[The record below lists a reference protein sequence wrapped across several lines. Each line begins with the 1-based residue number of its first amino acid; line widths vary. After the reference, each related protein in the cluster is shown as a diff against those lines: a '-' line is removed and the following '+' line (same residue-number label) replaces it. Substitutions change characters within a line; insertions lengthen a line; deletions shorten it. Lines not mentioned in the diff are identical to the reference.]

1 MAVAGGSGGGVTN
14 GQREDTKRW
23 PDKQPQ
29 SQYCRIN
36 WPASQSC
43 SRLLSNLNSSNFIP
57 ISMQSETM
65 SAHRNPRKH
74 PYQQQHS
81 KSTVSLSRSASLQE
95 NAASSISLIDVKVER
110 LKKRKADFDLQLKS
124 MCGQVSEMIR
134 EIESLRA
141 RSEQLFHDKM
151 KHLLRQ
157 SKRSK
162 YHHNSSSRNKIPKL
176 SDTSSTSAKTSTLQR
191 PSSFSTLKRNSS
203 FSSASLSSSS
213 STEHGKLPPPANKLS
228 ELEHLTVD
236 KIGQLQTAQIN
247 SFIDLLFKEA
257 TVQGKPSRVVEPS
270 TSVIAAAVK
279 TTCELSV
286 YRDDS
291 HSDQAVPMVVEE
303 EEDKEEE
310 SEKSQ
315 PVSPQ
320 VVVEQK
326 ISPKIPDSSKQL
338 LLATIME
345 KPKSPDDDLEA
356 TALERMSFANRRNM
370 WERRSL
376 GRSYKFRPA
385 KSIV

>member
-1 MAVAGGSGGGVTN
+1 
-14 GQREDTKRW
+14 
-23 PDKQPQ
+23 
-29 SQYCRIN
+29 
-36 WPASQSC
+36 
-43 SRLLSNLNSSNFIP
+43 
-57 ISMQSETM
+57 M
-65 SAHRNPRKH
+65 SAHRSQRKH

-95 NAASSISLIDVKVER
+95 NAASSISLIDVKVES

-124 MCGQVSEMIR
+124 MCGQVSELIR

-151 KHLLRQ
+151 KHLLRH

-162 YHHNSSSRNKIPKL
+162 YHHSSSRNKIPKL
-176 SDTSSTSAKTSTLQR
+176 SDTSSTSANASTLQR

-236 KIGQLQTAQIN
+236 KIGQLQTEQIN

-257 TVQGKPSRVVEPS
+257 TVQGKPSRVIERS
-270 TSVIAAAVK
+270 TPVIAAAVK

-286 YRDDS
+286 YCDDS

-315 PVSPQ
+315 PASPQ
-320 VVVEQK
+320 VIVEQK

-338 LLATIME
+338 LLPTIME
-345 KPKSPDDDLEA
+345 KPKSPDDDLE
-356 TALERMSFANRRNM
+356 TIALERMSFANRRNM

-376 GRSYKFRPA
+376 GRSYKFRPP

>member
-1 MAVAGGSGGGVTN
+1 MTN

-23 PDKQPQ
+23 PDKPQ
-29 SQYCRIN
+29 SQFCRIN
-36 WPASQSC
+36 WPASQSG

-57 ISMQSETM
+57 ISMQSATM
-65 SAHRNPRKH
+65 SAHRSQRKH

-124 MCGQVSEMIR
+124 MCGQVSELIR

-176 SDTSSTSAKTSTLQR
+176 SDTSSTSAKASTLQR
-191 PSSFSTLKRNSS
+191 PSSFSTLKVNSS
-203 FSSASLSSSS
+203 FSSLSSSS
-213 STEHGKLPPPANKLS
+213 SSIGHGKLLPPENKLS

-236 KIGQLQTAQIN
+236 KIGQLQTEQIN

-257 TVQGKPSRVVEPS
+257 TVQGKPSRVVERS
-270 TSVIAAAVK
+270 TPVIAAAAVT

-291 HSDQAVPMVVEE
+291 YSDQVVPMVVEE
-303 EEDKEEE
+303 EEEKEEE

-338 LLATIME
+338 LLPTIME
-345 KPKSPDDDLEA
+345 KPKSPDDDLE
-356 TALERMSFANRRNM
+356 TIALERMSFANRRNM

-376 GRSYKFRPA
+376 GRSYKFRPP